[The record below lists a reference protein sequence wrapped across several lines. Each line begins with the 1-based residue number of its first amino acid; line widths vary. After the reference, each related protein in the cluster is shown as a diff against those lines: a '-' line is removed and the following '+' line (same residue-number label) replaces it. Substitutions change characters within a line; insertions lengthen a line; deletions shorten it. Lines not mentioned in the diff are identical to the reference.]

1 MSPPAPTLSRP
12 PIAAVVQQ
20 HAEESAHLR
29 HVRSVLVRAPHVKLL
44 HLGRLDERIEAHL
57 DGLAVAGEY
66 GQRCARAA
74 LERPGAGEVFAVAV
88 GALESHDEA
97 GLERLLALAELLP
110 DVRRGL
116 LSAFGWVAAAELRGT
131 VRALLGAA
139 HPGWR
144 AIGIA
149 ACRLHRVDPGA
160 ALTAALRDPHTG
172 LRSEAL
178 RTAATLGRCDLIDHA
193 LGALAGPQTEQAVD
207 AAWAACL
214 LGNRGSGLAALQDWL
229 ARIDTATTPLDAR
242 LDELLATTLQAAA
255 PAQAQARVRSLAA
268 ADAPPRLLIRAIGLL
283 GDARWVPWLIERMAD
298 LRLARLAGE
307 SFTLITGA
315 DLAALDLERKPP
327 EGVDFGPS
335 EDPADDDVT
344 LDADE
349 SLPWPD
355 PTRVLGWWRAH
366 AASFGGERW
375 FMGAPPSI
383 EHCNHVLRGAAQ
395 RQRAVA
401 ARYLALM
408 APGKV
413 LFPIAAPTR
422 RQQRLLAT
430 SSW

>member
-1 MSPPAPTLSRP
+1 MPLPTLALSRP

-44 HLGRLDERIEAHL
+44 HLGRLDERIAAHL

-97 GLERLLALAELLP
+97 AFERLLALADVLP
-110 DVRRGL
+110 DARRGL
-116 LSAFGWVAAAELRGT
+116 LSALGWVAAPELRGT
-131 VRALLGAA
+131 VRALLGSAQ
-139 HPGWR
+139 PGAR

-149 ACRLHRVDPGA
+149 ACRLHRVDPAA
-160 ALTAALRDPHTG
+160 ALTAALRDPHEG

-178 RTAATLGRCDLIDHA
+178 RTAATLGRCDLIEHA
-193 LGALAGPQTEQAVD
+193 RDPLAGPPAAQAID
-207 AAWAACL
+207 AGWAACL
-214 LGNRGSGLAALQDWL
+214 LGDCGSGLAVLQSWL
-229 ARIDTATTPLDAR
+229 AQAATASAPPDAR
-242 LDELLATTLQAAA
+242 HDEFLAMALQAAS
-255 PAQAQARVRSLAA
+255 PAQAQACVRSLAA
-268 ADAPPRLLIRAIGLL
+268 AGASQRLLIRAVGLL

-298 LRLARLAGE
+298 LRLTRIAGE
-307 SFTLITGA
+307 SFTLIAGA

-327 EGVDFGPS
+327 EGVDFGPT
-335 EDPADDDVT
+335 EDPADDDVA

-355 PTRVLGWWRAH
+355 VAKVQGWWQAH
-366 AASFGGERW
+366 AASCAVERC

-383 EHCNHVLRGAAQ
+383 EHCNQVLRNAAQ

-401 ARYLALM
+401 ARYLSLLT
-408 APGKV
+408 PGTP

-430 SSW
+430 AT